1 MNETLSV
8 IKNRRSIRSY
18 KSDPLSDEQ
27 IAQIL
32 EAGQYAPSAMNE
44 QPWHFTVIT
53 NQDTMKRLSK
63 ASAEIFI
70 NSGNEALKKRLG
82 GRTPEEV
89 DLFYHAPVAIVVS
102 SEANMIAPQIDCALA
117 IENMFLAAESLQIG
131 SCWIHALGH
140 VCALPEGKEML
151 TQEGIVPAGNIVV
164 GTAIFGYKTEAAAA
178 PSRKANTIS
187 YLD

>member
-8 IKNRRSIRSY
+8 IKNRRSIRSF
-18 KSDPLSDEQ
+18 KRDAVTDEQ
-27 IAQIL
+27 ISQIL
-32 EAGQYAPSAMNE
+32 EAGLYAPSAMNE

-89 DLFYHAPVAIVVS
+89 DLFYHAPVVIVVS
-102 SEANMIAPQIDCALA
+102 GEANTIAPQIDCALA
-117 IENMFLAAESLQIG
+117 IENMFLAAESLRIG

-140 VCALPEGKEML
+140 VCALPEGQKML
-151 TQEGIVPAGNIVV
+151 TEEGIVPPGNIVV
-164 GTAIFGYKTEAAAA
+164 GTAVFGYRTEAAIA
-178 PSRKANTIS
+178 PPRKENTVS
-187 YLD
+187 YID